1 MANYDQEIYDVAIS
15 EGFKPNVAKYIV
27 AQARLESGDYA
38 SNVFKNNFNMYGMK
52 YVGQPLASRG
62 TLAPISERSNSCVSS
77 NICKDSDYYAKYKSP
92 RDSALDTIQRLYKR
106 TRNGIGFNELNNSVD
121 AQDFANKLKQR
132 DYYGGTP
139 EQYSSFILA
148 KLKRISI
155 VEKTIEQVRKAY
167 GYTKKNYVVVG
178 IGFILVGIFG
188 YWYYKNKYKR

>member
-1 MANYDQEIYDVAIS
+1 MANYDQEIYDIAIS

-27 AQARLESGDYA
+27 AQARLESSDYK
-38 SNVFKNNFNMYGMK
+38 SNVFLNNFNMYGMK

-62 TLAPISERSNSCVSS
+62 TLAPISERSNSCVAS

-121 AQDFANKLKQR
+121 AKDFANKLKQR
-132 DYYGGTP
+132 DYYGGTS

-155 VEKTIEQVRKAY
+155 VEKTIEQVKKAY